1 MLDANKHSTS
11 KKMKLEIQDPALFQL
26 QQSNAWHLSV
36 CIPVANTSKY
46 SEPLEVP
53 ISFFE

>member
-26 QQSNAWHLSV
+26 QQSNALHLSV
-36 CIPVANTSKY
+36 RIPVANTSKY